1 MNIDTDKP
9 QLPEM
14 KGKERMEPPT
24 SSDELYVKSHGS
36 NQSSARK
43 ALVPSEA
50 VAAERL
56 GEGAREEAGRR
67 CRMTNEP
74 GGRPDEA
81 KRQPKQMRSQADS
94 NRETQSEVDA
104 LSFSRCLF
112 PFPAHH
118 TQGRGEGR
126 CRYRRE
132 GGRAEQKKQQQPR
145 GGGGEGGTVRAA
157 AKGDHN
163 DWRSSLQYS
172 ILVVVYIAAVCRRG
186 GREERRRE
194 RVGGVKKKEQ

>member
-1 MNIDTDKP
+1 MMNIDTDKP

-24 SSDELYVKSHGS
+24 SSDKLYVKSHGS

-50 VAAERL
+50 MAAERL

-81 KRQPKQMRSQADS
+81 KRQPKQMRSQAES

-132 GGRAEQKKQQQPR
+132 GGRAEQKK
-145 GGGGEGGTVRAA
+145 TAA
-157 AKGDHN
+157 AAG
-163 DWRSSLQYS
+163 R
-172 ILVVVYIAAVCRRG
+172 RRG
-186 GREERRRE
+186 GRNSETCSQGRS
-194 RVGGVKKKEQ
+194 Q

>member
-24 SSDELYVKSHGS
+24 SSDKLYVKSHGS

-50 VAAERL
+50 IAAERL

-81 KRQPKQMRSQADS
+81 KRQPKQMRSQAES
-94 NRETQSEVDA
+94 NRDSIRSRRSLFLTLS
-104 LSFSRCLF
+104 LSFPSTPHARE
-112 PFPAHH
+112 
-118 TQGRGEGR
+118 GRGEVSLSSGR
-126 CRYRRE
+126 RTSKAEKNSRGAEE
-132 GGRAEQKKQQQPR
+132 GTCG
-145 GGGGEGGTVRAA
+145 
-157 AKGDHN
+157 KGDHTM
-163 DWRSSLQYS
+163 
-172 ILVVVYIAAVCRRG
+172 VVVVLCSTRY
-186 GREERRRE
+186 
-194 RVGGVKKKEQ
+194 